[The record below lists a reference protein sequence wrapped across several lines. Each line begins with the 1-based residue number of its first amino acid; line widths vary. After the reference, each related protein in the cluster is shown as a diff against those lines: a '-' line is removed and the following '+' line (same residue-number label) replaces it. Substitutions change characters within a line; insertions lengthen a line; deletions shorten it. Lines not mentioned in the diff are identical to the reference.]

1 MYGLT
6 SDGRELLYNGSTGR
20 KLVNVNTATIRE
32 ITITGGQAYTNTSRW
47 NDSGYCSGETGN
59 IIWVY
64 NLLSDERHSIKTPA
78 TPYYAHFSA
87 DGKRFYFMLDS
98 YNGKYLC
105 RTSDLSEEAVI
116 DTLCTLSSEVKEF
129 MVIK

>member
-20 KLVNVNTATIRE
+20 KLVNVNTAAIRE

-87 DGKRFYFMLDS
+87 DGKRFYFMCWIHTMES
-98 YNGKYLC
+98 IYAEPAIC
-105 RTSDLSEEAVI
+105 RKR
-116 DTLCTLSSEVKEF
+116 LSSTLYALYHPK
-129 MVIK
+129 